1 METPYYVTDCPGR
14 GRGVYTNRPFQPGE
28 FVMTFTGHKM
38 HIDQISD
45 FTHYLQI
52 APDIFISPSGN
63 ADDFVN
69 HSCDPNC
76 ALYFEGDALVL
87 RAIKPIEPGQELFFD
102 YGTIMFSEP
111 TTFQCACGSPS
122 CRGII
127 GNYYSLPE
135 ELKHKYR
142 ERNMVP
148 LLSRYSLEEIQ
159 ASPSR

>member
-14 GRGVYTNRPFQPGE
+14 GRGVYTNRPFQTGE
-28 FVMTFTGHKM
+28 YVMTFTGHKT

-52 APDIFISPSGN
+52 APDVFMSPSGN

-87 RAIKPIEPGQELFFD
+87 RAIRPIAPGQELFFD

-111 TTFQCACGSPS
+111 TTFECTCGSS
-122 CRGII
+122 FCRGII

-135 ELKHKYR
+135 ELKQKYR
-142 ERNMVP
+142 ESNMVP
-148 LLSRYSLEEIQ
+148 LLSRYSVEDIE
-159 ASPSR
+159 SSRRR

>member
-1 METPYYVTDCPGR
+1 METPYYVADCPGR
-14 GRGVYTNRPFQPGE
+14 GRGVFTNKPYLPGE
-28 FVMTFTGHKM
+28 YVMTFTGHKT
-38 HIDQISD
+38 HIEQISD

-52 APDIFISPSGN
+52 APDIFISPSGS

-87 RAIKPIEPGQELFFD
+87 RAIRLIEPGQELFFD

-122 CRGII
+122 CRGTI
-127 GNYYSLPE
+127 GNYYSLPV
-135 ELKHKYR
+135 ELKDKYR
-142 ERNMVP
+142 VSNMVP
-148 LLSRYSLEEIQ
+148 LLSRHSLEEIL
-159 ASPSR
+159 ASRRR

>member
-1 METPYYVTDCPGR
+1 METPYYITACPGR
-14 GRGVYTNRPFQPGE
+14 GRGVYTNRSYKPGE
-28 FVMTFTGHKM
+28 YVMTFTGNKT

-52 APDIFISPSGN
+52 APDLFISPSGN

-76 ALYFEGDALVL
+76 ALYFEGDTLVL
-87 RAIKPIEPGQELFFD
+87 KATRSIEPGQELFFD

-111 TTFQCACGSPS
+111 TTFQCTCGSTS
-122 CRGII
+122 CRRTI

-135 ELKHKYR
+135 ELKRKYR

-159 ASPSR
+159 ASRCR